1 MKFDENV
8 VRRRE
13 LGDRDGREL
22 EVVGVGIAVFG
33 NDDRLHGGRHGEE
46 IERWQGVLDSA
57 SAI

>member
-13 LGDRDGREL
+13 LRDRDRREF
-22 EVVGVGIAVFG
+22 EGVGVGLAVFG

-46 IERWQGVLDSA
+46 IGRWQGVLDSA
-57 SAI
+57 AAI